1 MRLPP
6 RTRRG
11 PAMHSA
17 PKRHDRMSCWP
28 PAMTCRS
35 THDRHNG
42 QVFKPAVLVAA
53 WHASRAPAACVIRTG
68 RAAALRIDRGVTH
81 SRDMQC
87 VHSMSPSLGGERE
100 SLHRAARHPQKA
112 GRESLVM
119 KWSSQ
124 RATSTRNCVAG
135 RVLRLDA
142 LAQRSTLLAM
152 TRQRRS
158 TRLMTCTAQSSY
170 VSRASASECDQAWK
184 TTCKKAP
191 ASCREF
197 FKANSRRLAT
207 DDAYEM
213 CLYSGTSAS
222 NHRMRG

>member
-1 MRLPP
+1 M
-6 RTRRG
+6 
-11 PAMHSA
+11 
-17 PKRHDRMSCWP
+17 
-28 PAMTCRS
+28 
-35 THDRHNG
+35 
-42 QVFKPAVLVAA
+42 VAA
-53 WHASRAPAACVIRTG
+53 WHASRARAAGVIRTG

-112 GRESLVM
+112 GRESLLM
-119 KWSSQ
+119 KCFQ

-135 RVLRLDA
+135 RVLRLGA

-184 TTCKKAP
+184 TTCTKRRHLAESFST
-191 ASCREF
+191 ARSC
-197 FKANSRRLAT
+197 RLAT
-207 DDAYEM
+207 GDADETYRSSANVM
-213 CLYSGTSAS
+213 RPLTAHVADNGCRLTARCTTRRVRRTHARMHTSTSCALRV
-222 NHRMRG
+222 HVAPAALPVT